1 METTWQKLD
10 MWLRANAPEAFPSL
24 NGPATEGEIAA
35 IEEATSLTFPPSLR
49 ASYLAHD
56 GEAAD
61 SNGLFECWQLL
72 PLSRVREHW
81 EEFVQLAREY
91 GNRHLGDGKFMALSS
106 IPVMWFESEIRY
118 IQVTPGEAEGAL
130 FELPR
135 HGPPLRLA
143 DNWEAYLQ
151 EQMRRINLGELVVD
165 PDFGFNLLRAG
176 DSTSGA

>member
-1 METTWQKLD
+1 MLPGFETLSR
-10 MWLRANAPEAFPSL
+10 LRAFRPRRRLGSKAF
-24 NGPATEGEIAA
+24 
-35 IEEATSLTFPPSLR
+35 TSRGFSCSTLTK
-49 ASYLAHD
+49 
-56 GEAAD
+56 
-61 SNGLFECWQLL
+61 
-72 PLSRVREHW
+72 EHW
-81 EEFVQLAREY
+81 EEFVQLEQEY
-91 GNRHLGDGKFMALSS
+91 GNRHFGDGKFSVVSS

-118 IQVTPGEAEGAL
+118 IQVTPGETEGAL

-151 EQMRRINLGELVVD
+151 EQMRRLNSGELVVD

>member
-1 METTWQKLD
+1 MNTSWQKLD
-10 MWLRANAPEAFPSL
+10 AWLRANAPEAFPSL
-24 NGPATEGEIAA
+24 NGPATEQEIVATEAA
-35 IEEATSLTFPPSLR
+35 ISLPFPPTLR
-49 ASYLAHD
+49 SSYLAHD
-56 GEAAD
+56 GEAVD

-81 EEFVQLAREY
+81 EEFVQLEREY
-91 GNRHLGDGKFMALSS
+91 GNRQFGDGKFSAVSS

-118 IQVTPGEAEGAL
+118 IQVAPGETEGAL

-151 EQMRRINLGELVVD
+151 EQLRRLNVGELVVD

-176 DSTSGA
+176 NSASGA